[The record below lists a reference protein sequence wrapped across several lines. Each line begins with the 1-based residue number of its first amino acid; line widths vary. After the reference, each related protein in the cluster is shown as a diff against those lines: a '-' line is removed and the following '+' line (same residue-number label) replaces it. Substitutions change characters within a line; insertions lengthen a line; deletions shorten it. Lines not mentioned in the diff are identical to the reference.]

1 MKQVLHYLI
10 YHISLVKKNKMRR
23 EIQKRIQVN
32 NIFNLDIIQGDYSGR
47 PVTRSG
53 QKMQNTIQKIGN
65 QKKRAEHQMALKK
78 KKL

>member
-32 NIFNLDIIQGDYSGR
+32 NIFNLDIIPGGSEGR

-65 QKKRAEHQMALKK
+65 QKKRADHQIALKK